1 MESLKVMNKI
11 NSIEQLDAL
20 GAKICELLQVGIDK
34 ANTVVPETLQQIVA
48 WQIWGNASKL
58 VVLVLLVIILFN
70 ITKQTAKNFVSGF
83 DKDDELIEA
92 GRGAVVLLGCTVIA
106 VSIAILMFEAIPALI
121 KSLVAPNLV
130 IIEQLGGLVK

>member
-34 ANTVVPETLQQIVA
+34 ASVVVPETLQQIVA
-48 WQIWGNASKL
+48 WTLYKNATMS
-58 VVLVLLVIILFN
+58 LF
-70 ITKQTAKNFVSGF
+70 
-83 DKDDELIEA
+83 LIA
-92 GRGAVVLLGCTVIA
+92 IIA
-106 VSIAILMFEAIPALI
+106 VLIWIMIPLCKKCVSSGDNPVVMMYGSGAGVCFIAIAAACEQLITESIPLLI
-121 KSLVAPNLV
+121 KALVAPNLV

>member
-48 WQIWGNASKL
+48 WTLYNNATTSLFL
-58 VVLVLLVIILFN
+58 V
-70 ITKQTAKNFVSGF
+70 
-83 DKDDELIEA
+83 
-92 GRGAVVLLGCTVIA
+92 
-106 VSIAILMFEAIPALI
+106 ALI
-121 KSLVAPNLV
+121 ALLTWIMVPLCKKCVSVGDDPVIMMYGTGAGGCFIGITMACVHLMTESIPLLIKALVAPNLV

>member
-1 MESLKVMNKI
+1 MENI

-48 WQIWGNASKL
+48 WQIWNNGILSIL
-58 VVLVLLVIILFN
+58 SFIVIIISFILIKHFSKKFSEG
-70 ITKQTAKNFVSGF
+70 I
-83 DKDDELIEA
+83 DKDDDLIEA
-92 GRGAVVLLGCTVIA
+92 ARGGA
-106 VSIAILMFEAIPALI
+106 IAICVIVSFFSFLILSQTIPALI
-121 KSLVAPNLV
+121 KVLTAPNLV